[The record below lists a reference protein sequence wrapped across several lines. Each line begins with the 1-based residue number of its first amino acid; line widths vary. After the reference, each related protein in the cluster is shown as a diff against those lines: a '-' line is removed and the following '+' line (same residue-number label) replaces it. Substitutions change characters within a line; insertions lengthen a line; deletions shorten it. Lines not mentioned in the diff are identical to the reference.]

1 MLTEFE
7 KELKDICIG
16 WIGEEVGWEDYIK
29 SNANRLLE
37 IAVKALNKYR
47 RFGRVGRSHRS

>member
-37 IAVKALNKYR
+37 IAIKALNKYR
-47 RFGRVGRSHRS
+47 RFGRVGRSH